1 MTSAERYEYGIG
13 VPTNFAT
20 ALMWYERAAY
30 HDRLSTRHHP
40 LLLRGVVMLYA
51 IVLFCSL
58 NIAPMNCDE
67 ASAARYEHVPGGN
80 ALPVMCFREAQM
92 WVAEQGIE
100 PGAGQYTK
108 VRCSRHEFGHPVG

>member
-1 MTSAERYEYGIG
+1 
-13 VPTNFAT
+13 
-20 ALMWYERAAY
+20 
-30 HDRLSTRHHP
+30 
-40 LLLRGVVMLYA
+40 MLYA

-67 ASAARYEHVPGGN
+67 ASAARYEHVPGGK

-100 PGAGQYTK
+100 PAAGQYAK